1 MMVSTPAAG
10 APYAAAAALDRALR
24 SGNADGGD
32 ASASESQTLAGG
44 PDVVV
49 TLSQGVSP
57 PSTYGP
63 SGRMGGT
70 PTLDEL
76 GANGPH
82 SMAKATESAG
92 TDNAS
97 APADAG
103 ADANAGA
110 DTAVAA

>member
-10 APYAAAAALDRALR
+10 APCAAAAALDRALR
-24 SGNADGGD
+24 SGNPDGGD
-32 ASASESQTLAGG
+32 ASASESQALGSG

-57 PSTYGP
+57 SPTYGP
-63 SGRMGGT
+63 SGRVAGA
-70 PTLDEL
+70 PTLEEL

-82 SMAKATESAG
+82 SSAKATESPGA
-92 TDNAS
+92 DNAS
-97 APADAG
+97 APPDAG

-110 DTAVAA
+110 ETAVAA